1 MSDITDYGQPDIALD
16 PSQEQTQNGTSGK
29 SIIQERID
37 FYTQELNSLGN
48 RLQKLEVEK
57 QQLQSKALQH
67 VGAIEALRALLG

>member
-37 FYTQELNSLGN
+37 FHIQELHSLEN

-57 QQLQSKALQH
+57 QQSQYKALQH